1 MERLLEKNLLRHF
14 QIIDFL
20 LHHQWTTIGKLS
32 NELNIPPRTIRQ
44 HLGEINEYIVPAKI
58 ERSRQQG
65 IHLSCGPVHS
75 APAIYSAI
83 YKQSVHFMI
92 LEEIFLHE
100 HKNMASLA
108 EKIFLS
114 PSTLTRKIKK
124 INQILCKHHFEID
137 PRKLDL
143 VGDEKKIYF
152 FYYSY
157 LIEKYNILDGLI
169 PKQELQ
175 LIDALL
181 AEFFA
186 AFPQLKTPKR
196 EVYAYFNKVRTMLF
210 ISLHRIKKGHLLDAG
225 NQSLVHI
232 AFTPSQMMQKKIT
245 AYYKIDCSKKI
256 LYHLFYCFLN
266 HRYAWSAADLAK
278 KALQDPEVAKI
289 RTALLACVSAI
300 KHTEGLFLPN
310 EEQLL
315 LKLYNSTSYIAGS
328 TKVLYNPDQEF
339 LANLNTYCAAFIL
352 RTKQQLT
359 LFLTKQSLDI
369 YLDDSVIESMLC
381 MLLTSWEGL
390 AAQLEKKIPKISTGI
405 FFNTSLEHNRFV
417 LNELSYHLKSRLDL
431 QLVSANTIAELADV
445 CAHFDLLITNLS
457 AVELP
462 NRSIVSVHS
471 HPTIKDFD
479 KIISAY
485 DAIIEQGFAG

>member
-14 QIIDFL
+14 RIIDFL
-20 LHHQWTTIGKLS
+20 LHHQWITIGELS

-44 HLGEINEYIVPAKI
+44 HLGEINEYIAPAKI

-65 IHLSCGPVHS
+65 IHLTCGPAHS
-75 APAIYSAI
+75 ALAIYSAV
-83 YKQSVHFMI
+83 YKQSVQFTI

-100 HKNMASLA
+100 YKSIASLA

-114 PSTLTRKIKK
+114 PSTLKRKIKA
-124 INQILCKHHFEID
+124 INRILRTYHFEID

-157 LIEKYNILDGLI
+157 LIEKYSILDGLI

-175 LIDALL
+175 MIDALL

-210 ISLHRIKKGHLLDAG
+210 ISLHRIKKGHLLDADAS
-225 NQSLVHI
+225 SLAHVSFI
-232 AFTPSQMMQKKIT
+232 PSQMIRKKIT
-245 AYYKIDCSKKI
+245 AYYEIDCSKKS
-256 LYHLFYCFLN
+256 LYHLFYCFFN
-266 HRYAWSAADLAK
+266 QRYAWSAADLAE
-278 KALQDPEVAKI
+278 KALQDPETAKI

-300 KHTEGLFLPN
+300 KRNEGLFLPN

-315 LKLYNSTSYIAGS
+315 LTLYNSTSYIAGS
-328 TKVLYNPDQEF
+328 TKILYNPDQEF
-339 LANLNTYCAAFIL
+339 LANLNTYCAPFIL

-359 LFLTKQSLDI
+359 LFLTKQPLDI
-369 YLDDSVIESMLC
+369 YLDDSVIES
-381 MLLTSWEGL
+381 LLFLLITSWEGL

-405 FFNTSLEHNRFV
+405 FFNTSLDHNHFV

-431 QLVSANTIAELADV
+431 HLVSANTIAELADV
-445 CAHFDLLITNLS
+445 CTHFDLLITNLS

-462 NRSIVSVHS
+462 NRPIVSVHS
-471 HPTIKDFD
+471 HPTIEGFD

-485 DAIIEQGFAG
+485 DAIIEHRFAG